1 MMKDSKIYARI
12 LVNFLLTLIGI
23 LLVFLLGPKMLRFFM
38 PFVIAFLI
46 SSIANPIVRFL
57 DKKVKIARKYGSV
70 FMIVLVL
77 GAVVG
82 LLYLLIA
89 FLVKQTMNLYEDRFE
104 LYDEVAGL
112 LDNFANKLDVLF
124 ERLPLGLQDTM
135 DQLQERLS
143 AWTKNFLASIEFP
156 GISVLGSYVGNVVEV
171 IFFAIITVLAA
182 YFLTAERDNMGEWL
196 GNALPEAVKHY
207 CQMVADSFKKAVG
220 GYFKAQF
227 KIMIILVIIM
237 FVGFEIIDISYS
249 FLLAFVIAFLDFLPV
264 FGTGVVF
271 WPWLIVDI
279 VVGDYKQAIFLGVM
293 YLVCQ
298 LIKQILQPKMV
309 GDSVGI
315 NPLAAL
321 FYMFIG
327 YKFAGVVGMIIGI
340 PVGMIVVSLYQAGLF
355 DQLIKGFKIIVHD
368 INEFRKY

>member
-1 MMKDSKIYARI
+1 MNEPKIYARI
-12 LVNFLLTLIGI
+12 FVNFMLTLAGI
-23 LLVFLLGPKMLRFFM
+23 LLVVLLGPKLLRFFM
-38 PFVIAFLI
+38 PFVIAFII
-46 SSIANPIVRFL
+46 SSIANPIVRFME
-57 DKKVKIARKYGSV
+57 KKIKIARKYSSV

-82 LLYLLIA
+82 VLYLLIA

-104 LYDEVAGL
+104 IYNEVASILDNFTNRMGGL
-112 LDNFANKLDVLF
+112 LDKL
-124 ERLPLGLQDTM
+124 PSGLQNTLDS
-135 DQLQERLS
+135 LQNSLS
-143 AWTKNFLASIEFP
+143 TWARNFVADIELP
-156 GISVLGSYVGNVVEV
+156 GFSTVGSYVGSVVEV
-171 IFFAIITVLAA
+171 IFFAIITILAA
-182 YFLTAERDNMGEWL
+182 YFLTAERDNMGDWL
-196 GNALPEAVKHY
+196 ARVMPASVKRY
-207 CQMVADSFKKAVG
+207 YRMIADSFKKAVG

-237 FVGFEIIDISYS
+237 FVGFEILDISYS

-264 FGTGVVF
+264 FGTGAVF
-271 WPWLIVDI
+271 WPWLVVDI
-279 VVGDYKQAIFLGVM
+279 VVGDYKQAIFLGIL

-298 LIKQILQPKMV
+298 LVKQILQPKMV

-327 YKFAGVVGMIIGI
+327 YKFAGVIGMIIGI
-340 PVGMIVVSLYQAGLF
+340 PVGMIIVSLYQAGLF
-355 DQLIKGFKIIVHD
+355 DQLIKGVKIIAHD